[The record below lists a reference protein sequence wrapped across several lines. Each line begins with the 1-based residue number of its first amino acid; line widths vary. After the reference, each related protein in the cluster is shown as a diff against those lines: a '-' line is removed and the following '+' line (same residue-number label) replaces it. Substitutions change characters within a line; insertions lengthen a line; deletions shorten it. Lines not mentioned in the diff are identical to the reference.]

1 MLYCAEHIVSIVAS
15 LVKNCEGI
23 QRQRLI
29 NKFIEN
35 DHEKIDR
42 LMELHFKYLDRV
54 NKADDKI
61 EQKKRVSFCLCAV
74 HCDGLSCD
82 VSVVCRVT
90 KTWLMSV

>member
-1 MLYCAEHIVSIVAS
+1 VKYALLLCSAEHIISIAAS

-29 NKFIEN
+29 NKFVEN

-61 EQKKRVSFCLCAV
+61 EQKKRVSKPFIICFFLKLQ
-74 HCDGLSCD
+74 HL
-82 VSVVCRVT
+82 
-90 KTWLMSV
+90 LF